1 MTLGRTDKGAI
12 KIKSD
17 SPLGL
22 RAVNCACCGCG
33 CDTAI
38 SGDLLKTMRNA
49 TTGTCNGA
57 SPTYFRASGGGF
69 ETSFQI
75 GDFPNVTFY
84 TCALSAQANCFSF
97 GVDNFENAMASG
109 PAELCCPTDAPLP
122 VTCADVTYTINGNEF
137 TAHTENFGFGADV
150 TPPTFVFS

>member
-1 MTLGRTDKGAI
+1 MILGRTPAGAI

-17 SPLGL
+17 GGL
-22 RAVNCACCGCG
+22 RAVNCACCDTCG

-38 SGDLLKTMRNA
+38 SGDLLETLRNA

-57 SPTYFRASGGGF
+57 SPTYFNASGGGF
-69 ETSFQI
+69 GAAWYVS
-75 GDFPNVTFY
+75 GTFY
-84 TCALSAQANCFSF
+84 NCALSVLTNCFLF
-97 GVDNFENAMASG
+97 GADNFQNTMASG
-109 PAELCCPTDAPLP
+109 PAELCCPTDAPFP
-122 VTCADVTYTINGNEF
+122 ITCEDVTYTINGKKF